1 MSVAHSAAISD
12 VAVQGG
18 KAACPA
24 CGHAGPARPFLARG
38 VPMRAC
44 VGCGTAFMAR
54 LPAPADAAAFYDNS
68 YDGAT
73 TGYFAKVEKK
83 MHRSR
88 GRMRQLARYVAG
100 GRFLDV
106 GCNGGFMVE
115 AARERGFEAWG
126 VEVDRVSVAYAR
138 ERYPANRYFHGA
150 IQAFASSA
158 PPFDL
163 VYCSEVIEH
172 VPDVQD
178 FVAAIASVTRPGG
191 VLFVTTP
198 DLAHWRRP
206 RRLEDWE
213 AFNPPSHCI
222 LFTPKGLRDL
232 LAAHGFAVI
241 RRKLAWKPGIK
252 FICRHVAD

>member
-1 MSVAHSAAISD
+1 MYD
-12 VAVQGG
+12 
-18 KAACPA
+18 
-24 CGHAGPARPFLARG
+24 CGR
-38 VPMRAC
+38 
-44 VGCGTAFMAR
+44 CGTAFMAL
-54 LPAPADAAAFYDNS
+54 LPAPATAAAS
-68 YDGAT
+68 YDDSYDRAT

-83 MHRSR
+83 MRRSR
-88 GRMRQLARYVAG
+88 GRLRQLARYVAG

-126 VEVDRVSVAYAR
+126 VEVDAVSVAYALGH
-138 ERYPANRYFHGA
+138 YPGNRYFHGTV
-150 IQAFASSA
+150 QEFAREA
-158 PPFDL
+158 PKFDL

-178 FVAAIASVTRPGG
+178 FVAALASVTRPGG

-198 DLAHWRRP
+198 DISHWRRP
-206 RRLEDWE
+206 RRLEMWN

-222 LFTPKGLRDL
+222 LFTPRGLRHL
-232 LAAHGFAVI
+232 LEAHGFAVV

-252 FICRHVAD
+252 FICRRVAV